1 MLSFPV
7 DPCPRSF
14 GTPTSAALFSLNGM
28 FSFVLL
34 DTRDQSFIAARD
46 AFGITPLYI
55 GWGLDG
61 LFSSV
66 VAIFFEFLA
75 GNI

>member
-1 MLSFPV
+1 MFCKYEDYGEEFVNML
-7 DPCPRSF
+7 D
-14 GTPTSAALFSLNGM
+14 GM
-28 FSFVLL
+28 FSFILL
-34 DTRDQSFIAARD
+34 DTHDQSFITARD

>member
-1 MLSFPV
+1 MCCEFSSGNLLWIGHLVIFML
-7 DPCPRSF
+7 D
-14 GTPTSAALFSLNGM
+14 GM

-34 DTRDQSFIAARD
+34 DTRDHSFIATRD

-75 GNI
+75 RNI